1 MLEQLGSHLYHCVLN
16 HSAAFGFLFIIALL
30 TVIYFYNNVWQLVEN
45 GNVRYVKPVD
55 NLCCQS
61 KVIDSKNHIRAST
74 WKLNDTLFRDIKT
87 VRDLTEYVVKKH
99 SSNPCFGMRPN
110 FESSPTWNTYEQMGK
125 TVEAVGSAISQW
137 FDSTQGEHFVGLY
150 GRNSAEWFSTELACG
165 SYGMIAVPLYD
176 TLGQEALVHILKQTG
191 LHIVLC
197 DTVARIRQLLT
208 LIQDQLTHIIIVNKN
223 DPDWESLKE
232 STKGSVELV
241 TFDQLVTIGQKNPL
255 PANNPK
261 VDDTFL
267 VCYTSGSTGLPKG
280 VVHTHRTFVQAV
292 SLAQPVV
299 DMENYGPT
307 KHRHVS
313 YLPLSHI
320 MEQMVIVSSNP
331 HYRLLPHSFRV
342 YFVISVMLVNGYQV
356 AFLTTDISRLLT
368 DLSYYRP
375 TIFVAVPRILSR
387 MYTDTIRGIG
397 GAAWTTWL
405 FNFAIQKRLNEQKR
419 GIFRQNG
426 LLDYFFFR
434 KMREQL
440 GCCISLIICG
450 SAPLQAEV
458 LEFIK
463 AAFSCVV
470 MEGYGSTEC
479 GGLVTATL
487 PLDPNSGHA
496 GAIVMGVKVKLVDV
510 PSMNLVVERDGMG
523 EVCVMS
529 NACTPGYY
537 KDEVNTNQLFD
548 NSGFTLT
555 GDVGRWT
562 ETGSLKIVDRSKHI
576 FKLSQGE
583 YIAPEKV
590 EQVYATSPLVTNVY
604 VDGNSTSS
612 YTVAVV
618 VPDLKEVCRRFATHL
633 VSLCT
638 PTPSSDQSADGKNT
652 VTLSQVC
659 ESPLIVKLI
668 LKELTEIGKA
678 KDLKSFEQ
686 AKTNV
691 REQLGSLP
699 SENASSCHLHNVK
712 AIHLC
717 SEPFSIANGMLT
729 PTMKVSRPT
738 VRRHFSEAIAKLYE
752 QN

>member
-1 MLEQLGSHLYHCVLN
+1 MLEHLGGHSFFCMLN
-16 HSAAFGFLFIIALL
+16 PLMAFGILLIIALL
-30 TVIYFYNNVWQLVEN
+30 TAVCCYNNVCQLGVN
-45 GNVRYVKPVD
+45 RKVRYVKPMD
-55 NLCCQS
+55 NLRFQS
-61 KVIDSKNHIRAST
+61 KVIDSKNHIRTST
-74 WKLNDTLFRDIKT
+74 WKLNNTPFEDIKT
-87 VRDLTEYVVKKH
+87 VRDLTEYVVRKY
-99 SSNPCFGMRPN
+99 SSNPCFGKRPN
-110 FESSPTWNTYEQMGK
+110 FESAPTWTSYEEMGK
-125 TVEAVGSAISQW
+125 TVKAIGSVISQW
-137 FDSTQGEHFVGLY
+137 FDSSHEEQHFIGLY

-197 DTVARIRQLLT
+197 DTVAQTRKLLT
-208 LIQDQLTHIIIVNKN
+208 LTQDQLTHVIIVNKD
-223 DPDWESLKE
+223 DPELESLKE

-255 PANNPK
+255 PAKNPK
-261 VDDTFL
+261 MDDTFL

-280 VVHTHRTFVQAV
+280 VIHTHRTFVHAV

-299 DMENYGPT
+299 EMLDYGQT

-320 MEQMVIVSSNP
+320 MEQMVIS
-331 HYRLLPHSFRV
+331 
-342 YFVISVMLVNGYQV
+342 IMLVNGYQV

-368 DLSYYRP
+368 DLFYYRP

-387 MYTDTIRGIG
+387 MYTDTVRGIG
-397 GAAWTTWL
+397 GGAWMTWL
-405 FNFAIQKRLNEQKR
+405 FNLAIQRKLNEQKR
-419 GIFRQNG
+419 GIFRQSG

-434 KMREQL
+434 KVREQL
-440 GCCISLIICG
+440 GCCVSLIVCG

-487 PLDPNSGHA
+487 PMDPNAGHA
-496 GAIVMGVKVKLVDV
+496 GAIVGGVTVKLVDV
-510 PSMNLVVERDGMG
+510 PSMNLRVERDGMG

-529 NACTPGYY
+529 NACTPGYF
-537 KDEVNTNQLFD
+537 KDETNTNQLFD

-590 EQVYATSPLVTNVY
+590 EQVYATSPLVTNIY

-612 YTVAVV
+612 YIVAVV

-633 VSLCT
+633 VSLCS
-638 PTPSSDQSADGKNT
+638 PAPSSAQSAGEKNT

-659 ESPLIVKLI
+659 ESPLVVKLI

-686 AKTNV
+686 A
-691 REQLGSLP
+691 
-699 SENASSCHLHNVK
+699 
-712 AIHLC
+712 
-717 SEPFSIANGMLT
+717 
-729 PTMKVSRPT
+729 SR
-738 VRRHFSEAIAKLYE
+738 FK
-752 QN
+752 